1 MTAPPPLPA
10 EVLRRVQEYLA
21 DVRESGHPEP
31 TAMTLATASAEGRPS
46 SRTVLLKG
54 VTEHGFVFYTNLES
68 RKGGQLSENPFASL
82 TFFFPA
88 QARQIQV
95 EGPIERVPDEEADAY
110 WASRPRDSQLGGWAS
125 KQSREMEGR
134 GELLRRVAEV
144 AARHPI
150 GDVPRPPFWS
160 GFRLRPER
168 LEFWTGKPFRLH
180 ERELWVAEDGEWGM
194 RRLFP

>member
-1 MTAPPPLPA
+1 MSAPPPLPA

-21 DVRESGHPEP
+21 DVRASGHPEP

-68 RKGGQLSENPFASL
+68 RKGGQLRENPFASL
-82 TFFFPA
+82 TFFFAA

-95 EGPIERVPDEEADAY
+95 EGPIERVSDEEADAY

-125 KQSREMEGR
+125 RQSREMEGR

-180 ERELWVAEDGEWGM
+180 ERELWVAENGEWGT